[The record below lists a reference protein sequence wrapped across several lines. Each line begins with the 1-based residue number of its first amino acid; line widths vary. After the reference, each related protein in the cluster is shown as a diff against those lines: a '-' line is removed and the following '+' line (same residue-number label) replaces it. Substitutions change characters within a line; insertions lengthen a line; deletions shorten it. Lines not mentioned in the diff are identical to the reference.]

1 MADRNL
7 ERFVTD
13 VGRTLAA
20 RDWDGYG
27 QLFAEDLI
35 MQAPGLP
42 GPTRG
47 REARVAMI
55 RAFFEAFPDGRVEL
69 QRMFGEGDWGC
80 VEAYFE
86 GTNTGPLTGPG
97 GRQMPPTNRRARL
110 PYCMVVRFDGSLVGE
125 LSEYFDQVGLLAQL
139 GLME

>member
-1 MADRNL
+1 MADRHL
-7 ERFVTD
+7 QHFVTE

-20 RDWDGYG
+20 RDWDGYA
-27 QLFAEDLI
+27 QLFTEDLI

-69 QRMFGEGDWGC
+69 VRMFGDGEWGC

-86 GTNTGPLTGPG
+86 GTHRGPLTGPD
-97 GRQMPPTNRRARL
+97 GRQMPPTNRPARL
-110 PYCMVVRFDGSLVGE
+110 PYCMVVRFDGSLVSE
-125 LSEYFDQVGLLAQL
+125 LNEYFDQAGLLAQL
-139 GLME
+139 GVMA